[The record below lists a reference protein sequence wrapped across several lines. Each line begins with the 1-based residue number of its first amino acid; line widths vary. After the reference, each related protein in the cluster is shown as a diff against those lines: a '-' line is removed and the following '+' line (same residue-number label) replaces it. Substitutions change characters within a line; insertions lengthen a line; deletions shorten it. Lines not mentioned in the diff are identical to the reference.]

1 MRLYL
6 KLALGNVRRSARDYS
21 VYFITLGFAA
31 CLLYSFVGSM
41 DHLRAMGL
49 SADQMGVL
57 GSAGDVLQ
65 AFSIFTVLVFL
76 FLVRYANRF
85 LLRRRKREFALY
97 ELCGMGRGAVAVVLV
112 GETALVGAGA
122 LALGIALGVA
132 LSPAFGAVAA
142 FVFDA
147 PWRLAFTFA
156 SDAAAWTAGCFAVV
170 FALNAVDGA
179 RDITRRPIIELISA
193 ERTPERMRMGGRVA
207 RGLQALIAAALL
219 AVVWGACLF
228 QPVYFIAFIVP
239 MGFAA
244 CFATSLM
251 ARLGVSAWGE
261 HARRRPERYLSGI
274 RAFTVRQVEG
284 RVSSTSMAL
293 ACVCVLIAV
302 AVCMM
307 VAGFV
312 FSVGLRSPEMLSNG
326 VAASMAPIGYI
337 GIFYGAVFLL
347 SAVAVL
353 ALQQLSGAADAR
365 RAYGVLDQLGCERAL
380 MRSSLRRQICLYFA
394 APMAGALV
402 HDVFGLF
409 LVAFLAF
416 AIGSSGFASIVA
428 GVLAFTIGLM
438 AAYALVTAHV
448 VERVVL
454 GVQGPGSHF
463 GDGR

>member
-1 MRLYL
+1 MGTGALLVIVDVRGRAAAANRRPPRSLTVLFAARKQNRWQWRVPFVRMSAETRTERTRIRLYF

-49 SADQMGVL
+49 SPDQMGVL
-57 GSAGDVLQ
+57 GSAGDVLE
-65 AFSIFTVLVFL
+65 AFSIFTVLMFL

-97 ELCGMGRGAVAVVLV
+97 ELCGMGRGAVAAVLV
-112 GETALVGAGA
+112 G
-122 LALGIALGVA
+122 
-132 LSPAFGAVAA
+132 
-142 FVFDA
+142 
-147 PWRLAFTFA
+147 
-156 SDAAAWTAGCFAVV
+156 
-170 FALNAVDGA
+170 
-179 RDITRRPIIELISA
+179 
-193 ERTPERMRMGGRVA
+193 
-207 RGLQALIAAALL
+207 
-219 AVVWGACLF
+219 VWGACLF
-228 QPVYFIAFIVP
+228 QPVYFIAFIIP

-244 CFATSLM
+244 CFATSLV
-251 ARLGVSAWGE
+251 ARLGVAGWAE
-261 HARRRPERYLSGI
+261 RARRRPERYLSGL

-312 FSVGLRSPEMLSNG
+312 FSVGLRSPEMLSSG

-337 GIFYGAVFLL
+337 GIFYGSVFLL

-353 ALQQLSGAADAR
+353 VLQQLSGAADSR

-438 AAYALVTAHV
+438 AVYALVTAHA
-448 VERVVL
+448 VERAML
-454 GVQGPGSHF
+454 CPIGTSPPRMWPRYLPSWF
-463 GDGR
+463 PAICRS

>member
-21 VYFITLGFAA
+21 VYSITLGFAA

-49 SADQMGVL
+49 SPDQMGVL
-57 GSAGDVLQ
+57 GSAGDVLE
-65 AFSIFTVLVFL
+65 AFSIFIVLVFL

-97 ELCGMGRGAVAVVLV
+97 ELCGMGRGAVAAVLV
-112 GETALVGAGA
+112 G
-122 LALGIALGVA
+122 
-132 LSPAFGAVAA
+132 
-142 FVFDA
+142 
-147 PWRLAFTFA
+147 
-156 SDAAAWTAGCFAVV
+156 
-170 FALNAVDGA
+170 
-179 RDITRRPIIELISA
+179 
-193 ERTPERMRMGGRVA
+193 
-207 RGLQALIAAALL
+207 
-219 AVVWGACLF
+219 VWGACLF
-228 QPVYFIAFIVP
+228 QLVYFIAFIIP

-244 CFATSLM
+244 CFATSLV
-251 ARLGVSAWGE
+251 ARLGVAGWAE
-261 HARRRPERYLSGI
+261 RARRRPERYLSGL

-284 RVSSTSMAL
+284 RVSSTSKAL

-312 FSVGLRSPEMLSNG
+312 FSVGLRSPEMLPSG

-337 GIFYGAVFLL
+337 GIFYGSVFSL

-353 ALQQLSGAADAR
+353 ALQQLSGAADSR

-402 HDVFGLF
+402 HGVFGLF

-438 AAYALVTAHV
+438 AVYALVTAHA
-448 VERVVL
+448 VERAML
-454 GVQGPGSHF
+454 CPTGTSPPRMWPRYLPSWF
-463 GDGR
+463 PAIRRS

>member
-31 CLLYSFVGSM
+31 CLLYSFVGST
-41 DHLRAMGL
+41 DHLVAMGL
-49 SADQMGVL
+49 SSGQMGVL
-57 GSAGDVLQ
+57 GSAGDVLE
-65 AFSIFTVLVFL
+65 AFSVFTVLVFL

-97 ELCGMGRGAVAVVLV
+97 KLCGMGRGAVSAVLV
-112 GETALVGAGA
+112 AETALVGAAALTAGLVAGA
-122 LALGIALGVA
+122 L

-142 FVFDA
+142 FVFGV
-147 PWRLAFTFA
+147 PWRLAFSF
-156 SDAAAWTAGCFAVV
+156 SPGAAVWTAGCFSVV
-170 FALNAVDGA
+170 FAVNAVDGA
-179 RDITRRPIIELISA
+179 RDVARRPLIELISA
-193 ERTPERMRMGGRVA
+193 GRSPERMRLGGRIA
-207 RGLQALIAAALL
+207 QGAQAALAAVLL
-219 AVVWGACLF
+219 AVVWGSCLF
-228 QPVYFIAFIVP
+228 QPIYFIAFIIP

-244 CFATSLM
+244 CLATSLV
-251 ARLGVSAWGE
+251 ARLGVAAW
-261 HARRRPERYLSGI
+261 ARRVRKKPERYWDGLA
-274 RAFTVRQVEG
+274 AFTVRQVEA

-293 ACVCVLIAV
+293 ACVCALVAV

-312 FSVGLRSPEMLSNG
+312 FSVGLRSPEMLSSG

-353 ALQQLSGAADAR
+353 ALQQLCGALDAR
-365 RAYGVLDQLGCERAL
+365 RAYTVLGQLGCERAL
-380 MRSSLRRQICLYFA
+380 MCSSLRRQVGLYFA
-394 APMAGALV
+394 APLAGALV

-416 AIGSSGFASIVA
+416 AIGAEGFFAIVA
-428 GVLAFTIGLM
+428 GVLAFTACLMALYGLM
-438 AAYALVTAHV
+438 TACA
-448 VERVVL
+448 VERAIL
-454 GVQGPGSHF
+454 GRRP
-463 GDGR
+463 

>member
-1 MRLYL
+1 MQLYL

-21 VYFITLGFAA
+21 VYFATLGFAA
-31 CLLYSFVGSM
+31 CLLYSFVAST

-49 SADQMGVL
+49 SPEQLGVL
-57 GSAGDVLQ
+57 GSAGDILQ
-65 AFSIFTVLVFL
+65 AFSVFTVLVFL

-97 ELCGMGRGAVAVVLV
+97 ELCGMGRGAVSVVLV
-112 GETALVGAGA
+112 AETALVGAGA
-122 LALGIALGVA
+122 LACGLAAGAA

-147 PWRLAFTFA
+147 PWRLAFSF
-156 SDAAAWTAGCFAVV
+156 SPDSAAWTAGCFAVV
-170 FALNAVDGA
+170 FAVNAVDSARAISRGA
-179 RDITRRPIIELISA
+179 TPIELMSA
-193 ERTPERMRMGGRVA
+193 ERAPGAMRLGGRVA
-207 RGLQALIAAALL
+207 RGGQAVVALVLL
-219 AVVWGACLF
+219 AVVWGACLL
-228 QPVYFIAFIVP
+228 QPVYFIAFIIP

-244 CFATSLM
+244 CFATSLI
-251 ARLGVSAWGE
+251 ARLGVAAWGE
-261 HARRRPERYLSGI
+261 RARGRSERYWDGLT
-274 RAFTVRQVEG
+274 AFTVRQVEA

-293 ACVCVLIAV
+293 ACVCVLVAV

-312 FSVGLRSPEMLSNG
+312 FSIGLRTPEMVSAG
-326 VAASMAPIGYI
+326 IAASMAPIGYI

-353 ALQQLSGAADAR
+353 ALLQLSGAVDAR
-365 RAYGVLDQLGCERAL
+365 RAYGVLGQLGCDRAL
-380 MRSSLRRQICLYFA
+380 CARPCAAQLALYFA
-394 APMAGALV
+394 APLAGALV

-416 AIGSSGFASIVA
+416 ALGAEGLFAIVA

-438 AAYALVTAHV
+438 ATYGAITARA

-454 GVQGPGSHF
+454 SL
-463 GDGR
+463 

>member
-49 SADQMGVL
+49 SPDQMGVL
-57 GSAGDVLQ
+57 GSAGDVLE
-65 AFSIFTVLVFL
+65 AFSIFIVLVFL

-97 ELCGMGRGAVAVVLV
+97 ELCGMGRGAVA
-112 GETALVGAGA
+112 
-122 LALGIALGVA
+122 
-132 LSPAFGAVAA
+132 AV
-142 FVFDA
+142 
-147 PWRLAFTFA
+147 
-156 SDAAAWTAGCFAVV
+156 
-170 FALNAVDGA
+170 
-179 RDITRRPIIELISA
+179 
-193 ERTPERMRMGGRVA
+193 
-207 RGLQALIAAALL
+207 L

-228 QPVYFIAFIVP
+228 QPVYFIAFIIP

-244 CFATSLM
+244 CFATSLV
-251 ARLGVSAWGE
+251 ARLGVAGWAE
-261 HARRRPERYLSGI
+261 RARRRPERYLSGL
-274 RAFTVRQVEG
+274 RAFTVSQVES

-312 FSVGLRSPEMLSNG
+312 FSVGLRSPEMLSSG
-326 VAASMAPIGYI
+326 VAASMARIGYI
-337 GIFYGAVFLL
+337 GIFYGSVFLL

-353 ALQQLSGAADAR
+353 ALQQLSGAADSR

-402 HDVFGLF
+402 HGVFGLF

-438 AAYALVTAHV
+438 AVYALVTAHA
-448 VERVVL
+448 VERAML
-454 GVQGPGSHF
+454 CPTGTSPPRMWPRYLPSWF
-463 GDGR
+463 PAIRRS